1 MHDIFIMNSIYS
13 ILRMNKLT
21 LVIGIVEIQN
31 ATELVLKFF
40 ARAKEVTGVS
50 VYIT

>member
-1 MHDIFIMNSIYS
+1 MRVIFIMNSIYS

>member
-1 MHDIFIMNSIYS
+1 
-13 ILRMNKLT
+13 MNKLT
-21 LVIGIVEIQN
+21 LVIGIVVIQN